1 MMDGMGMM
9 MWGILGSV
17 VGLVVIFVFVFA
29 VAMAVKRL
37 WKTNPSGREDA
48 LELLKKR
55 YARGE
60 ISKDEYEKVKR
71 DIQ

>member
-9 MWGILGSV
+9 WGVFGSV
-17 VGLVVIFVFVFA
+17 VELVVIFVFVFA
-29 VAMAVKRL
+29 VAMVVKRL
-37 WKTNPSGREDA
+37 WKANPGGRENA

-60 ISKDEYEKVKR
+60 ISQGEYEKVKR